1 MHPGPPHLTCQP
13 QLCQL
18 PSALPKPRG
27 SDVLP
32 IWFLGKDEDKGR
44 DSVMLVHPAV
54 SRWQEEAIPTVSH
67 TYLCLSPSGVPK
79 ENLNRAVNVAGSAE
93 GYRFRE
99 AGCRLAWLRTFWLGR
114 NQVSTLKAGGAPRPC
129 ETANQID
136 GVVYPGAWTSQN
148 GWLLSLSLRDSVT
161 SLLRPFCP
169 VFRWTQRCV
178 HVLVSPRKSANFT
191 RQGCSEPSCV

>member
-1 MHPGPPHLTCQP
+1 MPCPHLGFGCLTWNSKVSGHNGLKPKPVTSGSQSLGFSLTEQFPAWLTKVYSVGRGRRDSRQVHPGPPHLTCQP

-27 SDVLP
+27 SDILP

-67 TYLCLSPSGVPK
+67 TYLCLSPSSVPK

-99 AGCRLAWLRTFWLGR
+99 AGCRLAWLRTF
-114 NQVSTLKAGGAPRPC
+114 
-129 ETANQID
+129 
-136 GVVYPGAWTSQN
+136 
-148 GWLLSLSLRDSVT
+148 
-161 SLLRPFCP
+161 
-169 VFRWTQRCV
+169 
-178 HVLVSPRKSANFT
+178 
-191 RQGCSEPSCV
+191 